1 MTFIRRDANPNKIAD
16 EVFVLSKKAKE
27 DKDPKKNNATI
38 GSILDENEELV
49 AFKSVFETFD
59 ALDDKDKARYA
70 DNFEGNKDYLEAVY
84 KHVLEGQVD
93 LPHRLVATSGGTGAI
108 TLAFKNILERGDQ
121 VLLPHIAWGAY
132 KTIAEDH
139 ALKVATYNTFDV
151 DDLILKAHE
160 LCKRQDK
167 LLIVINSPCH
177 NPTGFAFD
185 LAMWDKLIKALEAIE
200 KPCVILNDIAYLD
213 YTYDLKKGRE
223 YLKLFNEISANT
235 MVIIAFSLSKTFTSY
250 GLRTGADIIL
260 ARNKEDVDALAN
272 VFERSCRAL
281 WSNVNNAAMETFVS
295 VITDERSSYE
305 AEKDSYVQL
314 LRERSSIFTK
324 EADACQLAYYPYKEG
339 FFVTLQM
346 EDNAQRDA
354 FHEALMK
361 EHIYTVKVN
370 KGIRVAVCSLP
381 VEKCYG
387 LAKRMKDILDTL
399 TK

>member
-1 MTFIRRDANPNKIAD
+1 MTFIRRDANPDKIAD
-16 EVFVLSKKAKE
+16 EVFTLSQKAKE
-27 DKDPKKNNATI
+27 DQDPGKIDATI
-38 GSILDENEELV
+38 GSILDESGELV

-84 KHVLEGQVD
+84 KHVLEDQVN

-108 TLAFKNILERGDQ
+108 TLAFKNILERGDH

-132 KTIAEDH
+132 KTIGEDH
-139 ALKVATYNTFDV
+139 ALKVTAYNAFDV

-160 LCKRQDK
+160 LCKSQDK

-185 LAMWDKLIKALEAIE
+185 LAMWDKLIKALEATK

-223 YLKLFNEISANT
+223 YLKLFNEIGTNT

-260 ARNKEDVDALAN
+260 ARNREDVDALAN

-281 WSNVNNAAMETFVS
+281 WSNVNNAAMMTFAKVMR
-295 VITDERSSYE
+295 DKREE
-305 AEKDSYVQL
+305 FLLEKDSYIKML
-314 LRERSSIFTK
+314 KKRSDLFLK
-324 EADACQLAYYPYKEG
+324 ELDAYHIPYYPYNDG
-339 FFVTLQM
+339 FFITLSFK
-346 EDNAQRDA
+346 DNQKRDSV
-354 FHEALMK
+354 HELLLK
-361 EHIYTVKVN
+361 RHVYTLRVN
-370 KGIRVAVCSLP
+370 LGIRIAICSVPFNKLKDLSLILKE
-381 VEKCYG
+381 V
-387 LAKRMKDILDTL
+387 LAK
-399 TK
+399 